1 MPGHP
6 DWTVNPVE
14 EGAGTLRAPAAGRAV
29 RPTP

>member
-14 EGAGTLRAPAAGRAV
+14 EGAQALRAPGRAA